1 MIKKLVQHGNSSALI
16 LDKTILQLL
25 GADAE
30 SSFEIVIEGNI
41 LKIQVAPKRK
51 RQYSTISTD
60 HKKQAAYEKMM
71 DKHSGAF
78 EKLAKK

>member
-25 GADAE
+25 GADSN
-30 SSFEIVIEGNI
+30 SSLEMIVEGNV
-41 LKIQVAPKRK
+41 LKIQVAPQPKHK
-51 RQYSTISTD
+51 YSTISSD
-60 HKKQAAYEKMM
+60 AKKQKAYERLME
-71 DKHSGAF
+71 KHGGAF

>member
-25 GADAE
+25 GADA
-30 SSFEIVIEGNI
+30 SSELELVFEGETLMIRRAETKTATTRVYSSD
-41 LKIQVAPKRK
+41 PKTQK
-51 RQYSTISTD
+51 
-60 HKKQAAYEKMM
+60 AFEKVMK
-71 DKHSGAF
+71 KHSGAF